1 MKKRGTKK
9 KSNKKSVL
17 LILSLVLFGF
27 VTVIFVYVGS
37 GTEKQAEEKLIPVK
51 VSELSKDTKE
61 GANFL
66 LSGTIKPKRSSELF
80 LDASKGKVLET
91 LVKEG
96 DNVTKGQEL
105 FRYVSPE
112 NEFEVNQAQLEVDN
126 QAKILQ
132 QKQEESAFKWNRHTE
147 RQNELNAATQKYNQA
162 SEEEKESLKQDKDAK
177 AEQVQQSLEEARLA
191 ETEVKNAALQ
201 VEKAQINV
209 NSIKEKFGD
218 STIRSE
224 IDGRILKIDQDQ
236 LNTPS
241 PSKDA
246 FMQIID
252 DSALYVEGMVDEF
265 RKDQLK
271 LDQPVK
277 IVDRSGSDQVWTG
290 KVTKIDQLASSE
302 DADKKEE
309 ENPNLSKYPY
319 RALLDSSDTKPAL
332 DKNVYLSAEPL
343 ENEEALFIPLDYLV
357 KENGKYYVWVVKNS
371 KISKTEVAAEEVAS
385 QRYARISSGLSA
397 DQEILLPQESLKEG
411 MMISGHD

>member
-162 SEEEKESLKQDKDAK
+162 GEEEKESLKQDKDAK

-191 ETEVKNAALQ
+191 ETEVKNAALL

-277 IVDRSGSDQVWTG
+277 IVDRSGSDQAWTG

-319 RALLDSSDTKPAL
+319 RALLDQSDTKPAL

-371 KISKTEVAAEEVAS
+371 KISKTEVAAEEVAN
-385 QRYARISSGLSA
+385 QKYARIPSGLSA

-411 MMISGHD
+411 MSISDHD

>member
-9 KSNKKSVL
+9 KSNKKIVL
-17 LILSLVLFGF
+17 LILSLALFGL

-37 GTEKQAEEKLIPVK
+37 GTEKQAEGKLIPVK

-132 QKQEESAFKWNRHTE
+132 QKQEDSAFKWNRHTE

-162 SEEEKESLKQDKDAK
+162 GEEEKESLKQDKDAK

-265 RKDQLK
+265 RKEQLK

-277 IVDRSGSDQVWTG
+277 IVDRSGADQAWTG

-319 RALLDSSDTKPAL
+319 RALLDPSDTKPAL

-343 ENEEALFIPLDYLV
+343 ENEQALFIPIDYLV

-371 KISKTEVAAEEVAS
+371 KIGKTEVAAEEAAN
-385 QRYARISSGLSA
+385 QKYARIQSGLTA

-411 MMISGHD
+411 MTISDHD